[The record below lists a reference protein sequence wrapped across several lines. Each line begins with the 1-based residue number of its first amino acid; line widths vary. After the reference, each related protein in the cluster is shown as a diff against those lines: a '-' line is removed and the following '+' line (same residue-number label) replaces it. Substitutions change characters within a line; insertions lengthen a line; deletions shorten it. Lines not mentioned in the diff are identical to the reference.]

1 VRVSEIW
8 VPVRRD
14 PPKIIAHHPILV
26 ERASCPQRPRDCNYG
41 GKADHASEADQHDV
55 EIIAWN
61 RDKLADFAQL
71 VITRRS
77 ILKSAA
83 LALAA
88 PMINGRR
95 FALFA
100 QSKTEYSSRTLD
112 LIRRSTVIDMLGLL
126 TLDFEKLAAG
136 TGEFPELRFP
146 KVEGLGHHG
155 FSSGRGTPWQG
166 HIR

>member
-1 VRVSEIW
+1 MRCRRTCLMPDSGKNYTAGYVRISEIR

-26 ERASCPQRPRDCNYG
+26 ERASCPQHPHDCNYG

-61 RDKLADFAQL
+61 RDKLDDFAQL

-88 PMINGRR
+88 PM
-95 FALFA
+95 
-100 QSKTEYSSRTLD
+100 
-112 LIRRSTVIDMLGLL
+112 
-126 TLDFEKLAAG
+126 
-136 TGEFPELRFP
+136 
-146 KVEGLGHHG
+146 
-155 FSSGRGTPWQG
+155 
-166 HIR
+166 